1 MSMKKWL
8 SGLDKTQREQ
18 IVDAAFTMLDEAG
31 IRTVDDFYHSR
42 WKTVQE
48 LLKARD
54 SLPEETK
61 ELFSRAL
68 KLLWK
73 AGNDAVRK
81 NVKMNSKKNIK
92 SKKIKE
98 NMNK

>member
-1 MSMKKWL
+1 M
-8 SGLDKTQREQ
+8 
-18 IVDAAFTMLDEAG
+18 
-31 IRTVDDFYHSR
+31 
-42 WKTVQE
+42 QE

-92 SKKIKE
+92 SWKNEENYVNIIQTVCFGLDSGKGTLNGIYRKIQRFMCGK
-98 NMNK
+98 